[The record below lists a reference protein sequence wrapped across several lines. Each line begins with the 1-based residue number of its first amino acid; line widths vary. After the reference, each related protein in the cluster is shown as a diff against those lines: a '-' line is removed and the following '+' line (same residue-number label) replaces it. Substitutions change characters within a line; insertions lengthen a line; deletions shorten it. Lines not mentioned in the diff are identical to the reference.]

1 MTGEEAVRLAVDALR
16 RRPSIVVTDFDGTLS
31 EIVPDPGQA
40 RLVPGAREALTA
52 LRDRVDVVCVVSGRG
67 LADVRHRVGIDGL
80 VYAGN
85 HGLEWHGLPGAPDGS
100 EATAAHL
107 ELAPLVPAL
116 QSALGGLPGVW
127 IEDKGLTLTIHF
139 RGAGDAAETA
149 RAVWERASRAV
160 GQGYRLRAGRLAVE
174 IVPEALTGKERFVQ
188 RVISATGAQG
198 IVALGDDVSDLELLR
213 LVRRRA
219 AAGLPGLAV
228 GVRSDEAPPG
238 LADASD
244 VLLDG
249 PLAAA
254 EWLLRVASALRDEPV
269 PS

>member
-1 MTGEEAVRLAVDALR
+1 
-16 RRPSIVVTDFDGTLS
+16 
-31 EIVPDPGQA
+31 
-40 RLVPGAREALTA
+40 
-52 LRDRVDVVCVVSGRG
+52 
-67 LADVRHRVGIDGL
+67 
-80 VYAGN
+80 
-85 HGLEWHGLPGAPDGS
+85 
-100 EATAAHL
+100 
-107 ELAPLVPAL
+107 
-116 QSALGGLPGVW
+116 
-127 IEDKGLTLTIHF
+127 
-139 RGAGDAAETA
+139 
-149 RAVWERASRAV
+149 V